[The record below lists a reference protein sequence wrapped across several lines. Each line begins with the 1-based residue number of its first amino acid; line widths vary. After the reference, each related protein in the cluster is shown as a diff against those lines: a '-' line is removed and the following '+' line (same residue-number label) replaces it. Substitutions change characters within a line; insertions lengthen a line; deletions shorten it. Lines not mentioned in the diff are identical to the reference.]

1 VTAHYDRY
9 PSFYCIQLLANT
21 VFKVKDSAKM
31 TPTQTEILSLISGNS
46 LTLSQL
52 IEKTGKTKQNLANIL
67 RRLCSH
73 GKVSKSDDGHYS
85 TVPPMTDSDP
95 HLVTDSNPSK
105 RVTVTDSDLTS
116 QLESE
121 IEFLRD
127 RVLFLEQQLVVV
139 NKTLDQ
145 EQQLHAVSQ
154 KSIESQRLKLEEY
167 QQPKP
172 LIARLKAIFVAE

>member
-1 VTAHYDRY
+1 
-9 PSFYCIQLLANT
+9 
-21 VFKVKDSAKM
+21 M
-31 TPTQTEILSLISGNS
+31 TPTQTEILSLISSNS

-85 TVPPMTDSDP
+85 TVTQITDSDP
-95 HLVTDSNPSK
+95 HPVTDSNPSK
-105 RVTVTDSDLTS
+105 RVTVTRSDLTS

-121 IEFLRD
+121 IEFLRN

-145 EQQLHAVSQ
+145 EQQLHAVIQ
-154 KSIESQRLKLEEY
+154 KTMESQRLQLEES
-167 QQPKP
+167 QRPKP
-172 LIARLKAIFVAE
+172 LIARLKAVFVTD